1 MFVIDK
7 PVPGVTAFA
16 VDERCV
22 DAAVLIFIFIP
33 EYEGDFIIAPFALG
47 NRGRETTAPGRI
59 EPQAPVFVR

>member
-7 PVPGVTAFA
+7 PAPGVTAFA

-22 DAAVLIFIFIP
+22 DAALLVFVP
-33 EYEGDFIIAPFALG
+33 EYERDFIIAPFALG
-47 NRGRETTAPGRI
+47 DRGRETTAPGRI